1 MSKFT
6 TRYLTANSRLV
17 FFKLLDDF
25 RNERLVLNRSEL
37 GIEYLICLELL
48 LLGGK
53 ESLLILTWKMITWG
67 GRDSL
72 WTLP

>member
-72 WTLP
+72 WTQP